1 MDLKHFSSY
10 ISCISKET
18 ELDGSKTTRRKPHQ
32 TFSCGFFISGFR
44 FTVARLEE
52 LKSSPVKRSAWSRS
66 VNSFRAAT
74 ILDGMASSALTTN
87 QERHHGQ

>member
-44 FTVARLEE
+44 FTVARFERVARLCLQNAPRVPGLSLE
-52 LKSSPVKRSAWSRS
+52 S
-66 VNSFRAAT
+66 
-74 ILDGMASSALTTN
+74 GC
-87 QERHHGQ
+87 HHF